1 MVGQVSVCQ
10 QCCKAYPGKMKG
22 KQTQKETSA
31 ELHGLQ
37 DIVDSQGFDGTVNSK
52 LPRDQPPIK
61 ICKKCSKLRWKRP
74 AGSAGADLPT
84 RSHGIPK
91 RWTPGDSSPCP
102 TTLKPHPPITRSPT
116 HRDITSGVKV
126 DT

>member
-10 QCCKAYPGKMKG
+10 QCHKAYPGKMKG

-74 AGSAGADLPT
+74 AGSAGHLLPRT
-84 RSHGIPK
+84 RALEIVET
-91 RWTPGDSSPCP
+91 WTPFSPP
-102 TTLKPHPPITRSPT
+102 L
-116 HRDITSGVKV
+116 
-126 DT
+126 

>member
-1 MVGQVSVCQ
+1 MHRRSRSHVS
-10 QCCKAYPGKMKG
+10 APGDPLPQGISWKMKG
-22 KQTQKETSA
+22 KKSQKETSA

-91 RWTPGDSSPCP
+91 RWTPGDSSEWFHPHRP
-102 TTLKPHPPITRSPT
+102 TPRGHLTNQGCSRV
-116 HRDITSGVKV
+116 G
-126 DT
+126 